1 MPIAWVTGAT
11 GFWGRNVTLSLL
23 RLGWQV
29 VALSRSE
36 PADLMAW
43 ATSRNQSCRW
53 VAFDLNAPDWG
64 ALAALDTPQ
73 ALFHCAVAWDTAIA
87 PLLQPNV
94 VTPIQLIETTL
105 TRMQP
110 TGYGRVG
117 VFLGQNG
124 RLGLPG
130 LGHFSATQAALWTWA
145 EAKSR
150 DLLAHK
156 SLTAATTSTITN
168 LIPSST
174 LQHPTLNGSTLLPGF
189 SLSLVFPPRAPSE
202 LQAQLAARLPKP
214 PRMKPPPNADRLVR
228 GVLQGKR
235 RVGRRPWLAALATLT
250 W

>member
-29 VALSRSE
+29 VGLNRSE
-36 PADLMAW
+36 PTDLMAW
-43 ATSRNQSCRW
+43 AISRNQSCGW
-53 VAFDLNAPDWG
+53 VAFDLKAPDWG
-64 ALAALDTPQ
+64 VLAALDTPQ
-73 ALFHCAVAWDTAIA
+73 ALFHCAVAWDLAIA

-94 VTPIQLIETTL
+94 ATPIQLIETTL
-105 TRMQP
+105 TRMQS

-150 DLLAHK
+150 DLSANRA
-156 SLTAATTSTITN
+156 LTTATTSTTTDP
-168 LIPSST
+168 IPNPT
-174 LQHPTLNGSTLLPGF
+174 LQHSNPNLPTLLPRL

-202 LQAQLAARLPKP
+202 LQAQLAARLPTSPRVKP
-214 PRMKPPPNADRLVR
+214 PSNADRLVQ